1 MVKHVTDNDETLG
14 PIPSAPTFCYT
25 ILMTQHNLP
34 TDKPYMKGTPGKDF
48 RSTKREALNVPA
60 SKLPLVE
67 ERHPDDFRSSFH
79 WRIFRIMAEFVDG
92 WTFLADFKKIVTF
105 FGSARFKEGDQW
117 YDEARK
123 LAHMLAN
130 VGFDIVTGGG
140 PGIMEAAN
148 QGAHEV
154 HEHNGSLLEN
164 DKKVGDSVGLNI
176 KLPFEQRINAFV
188 DKAVAFHYFF
198 VRKVM
203 LSYYAQVYIFFPGGF
218 GTLDEVFEIITLI
231 QTKKITAHVPVIL
244 VGKDFWTPLI
254 QWINDGVYDQYR
266 AIDKEDLSIFTI
278 VDNAEEAFKIIKHTP
293 ERKEF

>member
-1 MVKHVTDNDETLG
+1 MSNSKHA
-14 PIPSAPTFCYT
+14 I
-25 ILMTQHNLP
+25 P
-34 TDKPYMKGTPGKDF
+34 TDKPYMKGIPGKDF
-48 RSTKREALNVPA
+48 RSVKRANLNVPA

-67 ERHPDDFRSSFH
+67 EKHTDDFRSSFH
-79 WRIFRIMAEFVDG
+79 WRILRIMAEFVDG
-92 WTFLADFKKIVTF
+92 WQFLGDFKKMVTF

-123 LAHMLAN
+123 LGSMLAN
-130 VGFDIVTGGG
+130 EGFDIVTGGG

-154 HEHNGSLLEN
+154 HAHNGSVLEN
-164 DKKVGDSVGLNI
+164 QKKIGDSIGLNI
-176 KLPFEQRINAFV
+176 KLPFEQRINQYV

-218 GTLDEVFEIITLI
+218 GTLDEVFEIVTLI
-231 QTKKITAHVPVIL
+231 QTKKISQHVPVIL
-244 VGKDFWTPLI
+244 IGRDFWTPLI
-254 QWINDGVYDQYR
+254 QWINNGVYEQFQ

-278 VDNAEEAFKIIKHTP
+278 ADSADEAFKIIKRTP